1 MEKGLLDILCNPSSD
16 SDSSVKKDSLP
27 FTMITTKTYLN
38 PSEDPEYQE
47 FKKLKQQQAVA
58 CGFDPS
64 ENRIISPETFRFIPD
79 LRKTEKEV
87 TSVTDRSSAGSLGK
101 AIQDDFKS
109 GSLLERLLRYEGQ
122 IERSLYRA
130 LTELQKFQFIRQRN
144 DVLNVD
150 DLSLP
155 QGEASLLH
163 NNNAVNVDDLSLP
176 KGEASAF
183 HNIQRSPSVPLG
195 DIGRVG
201 HAHAASVDEASLLHN
216 EKPNE
221 PISVGA
227 NPRVCPV
234 AQPPSAVFNVAEA
247 SRFGDSPCHPRDLS
261 LPTGDLSAI
270 ALATAEGGDPDFSL
284 GSLSRPSETKTEG
297 LSSMVPKPNEP
308 IGLDVAQPPSA
319 VFNEVEASV
328 LHNEKPN

>member
-1 MEKGLLDILCNPSSD
+1 LTNLDPQGQLEVLLAERITGFFWKLKRAGRMEKGLLDILCNPSAD

-87 TSVTDRSSAGSLGK
+87 TTVTDRSSAESLGK
-101 AIQDDFKS
+101 AIQHDFKS

-122 IERSLYRA
+122 IERGLYKA
-130 LTELQKFQFIRQRN
+130 LSELQKFQFLRQRRDSI
-144 DVLNVD
+144 DV
-150 DLSLP
+150 
-155 QGEASLLH
+155 ETE
-163 NNNAVNVDDLSLP
+163 NA
-176 KGEASAF
+176 
-183 HNIQRSPSVPLG
+183 
-195 DIGRVG
+195 
-201 HAHAASVDEASLLHN
+201 

-221 PISVGA
+221 PIGLD
-227 NPRVCPV
+227 V
-234 AQPPSAVFNVAEA
+234 AQPPSAVFNEVEASVLHNEKPSEPILADNVAEA

-261 LPTGDLSAI
+261 LPMG
-270 ALATAEGGDPDFSL
+270 EGGDPDFSL